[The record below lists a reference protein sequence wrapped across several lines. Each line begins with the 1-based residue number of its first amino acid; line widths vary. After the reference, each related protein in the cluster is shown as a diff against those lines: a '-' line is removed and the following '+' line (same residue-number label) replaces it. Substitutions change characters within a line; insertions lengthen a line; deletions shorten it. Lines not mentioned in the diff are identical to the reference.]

1 MIKRVYV
8 ELLKEGKYKE
18 AHNALEE
25 ACARKDDGYAYW
37 FKYLC
42 VRHECLFYRLPFE
55 NANDILNNLCEISAT
70 LGCPWGRDA
79 CGMSLT
85 KDDPLTL
92 MLIHKYNPQLREY
105 YGKQVLEQNND
116 PYIGSWLNDYR
127 HSANLGFGV
136 AQLHLAGTLSEPESS
151 FWLQKAMD
159 QGMYEAYIFLAMK
172 YRDKGQLAK
181 CAHTLVKGKCIRE
194 IRSRIK
200 YHPPI
205 RENERLR
212 ELAIY
217 GEMYWITARLWW
229 GDTEQI
235 HFYSEMFEECRVGLR
250 DSLRTWFIICKD
262 LQICKD
268 IRILIAKL
276 LIEFK
281 YDAHL
286 WRYCLSDSGVIK
298 HLL

>member
-18 AHNALEE
+18 AYNALEE

-42 VRHECLFYRLPFE
+42 TRHQCLFYRLPFE
-55 NANDILNNLCEISAT
+55 TANDILNNLCEISAT
-70 LGCPWGRDA
+70 LGCPWGRHA

-92 MLIHKYNPQLREY
+92 MLIHGNNPQLCEY
-105 YGKQVLEQNND
+105 YGKQVLAENND
-116 PYIGSWLNDYR
+116 PCVGIWLGDYR
-127 HSANLGFGV
+127 HSANLGYGP
-136 AQLHLAGTLSEPESS
+136 AQLHLAGTLPEPESS

-159 QGMYEAYIFLAMK
+159 QSMHEAYIFLAMK

-181 CAHTLVKGKCIRE
+181 CAHTLVKGKCIIE

-200 YHPPI
+200 YIPFVM

-217 GEMYWITARLWW
+217 GEMIWITTKN
-229 GDTEQI
+229 DTEQI

-268 IRILIAKL
+268 IRIIIAKL
-276 LIEFK
+276 IIESK

-286 WRYCLSDSGVIK
+286 WGYCLGDCGEIK
-298 HLL
+298 KK